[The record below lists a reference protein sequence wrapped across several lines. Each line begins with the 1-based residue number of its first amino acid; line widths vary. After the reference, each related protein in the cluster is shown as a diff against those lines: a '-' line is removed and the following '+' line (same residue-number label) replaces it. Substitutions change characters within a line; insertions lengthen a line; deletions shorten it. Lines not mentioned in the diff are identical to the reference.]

1 MAGFIEYS
9 GVFKDFEL
17 LNDFIEEVEDIS
29 KIMNWEFE
37 IQDDND
43 LKGLSF
49 TPANCDTIHFT
60 INEDGLITK
69 PWARK
74 FPSHGNIKIIK
85 VEINIDDDEIKPKIS
100 EGNPMEI
107 KDKINEEAHLLIIKT
122 PFETE
127 EEDQKL
133 VSFMEYIGN
142 KYFNDFQLEFS
153 PIDEDDSE
161 EIMNFDPFEMLHS
174 MFAKFTEKLD
184 KNDIKPNENIF
195 DFIKRI
201 MKDKDMEP

>member
-9 GVFKDFEL
+9 GVFKDFEF

-43 LKGLSF
+43 LKGLSV
-49 TPANCDTIHFT
+49 TPTNCDTLHFT
-60 INEDGLITK
+60 INEAGLITK
-69 PWARK
+69 PWVRK
-74 FPSHGNIKIIK
+74 FPNHGNIKVIK
-85 VEINIDDDEIKPKIS
+85 VEINVDDDEIKPKIS
-100 EGNPMEI
+100 EGNPLEI
-107 KDKINEEAHLLIIKT
+107 KENINKDAHLLIIKT
-122 PFETE
+122 AFENE

-142 KYFNDFQLEFS
+142 KYFNDFQLDFS
-153 PIDEDDSE
+153 PIDADESE
-161 EIMNFDPFEMLHS
+161 EIMNFNPIEMIHS
-174 MFAKFTEKLD
+174 IFAKFAEKLD

-201 MKDKDMEP
+201 MKDKDME